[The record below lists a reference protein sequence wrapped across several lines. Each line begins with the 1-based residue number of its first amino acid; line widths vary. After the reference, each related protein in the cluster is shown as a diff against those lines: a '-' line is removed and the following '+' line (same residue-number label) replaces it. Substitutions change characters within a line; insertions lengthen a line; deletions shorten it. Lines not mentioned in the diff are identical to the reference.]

1 MSGMDLERFRSESIY
16 TKEHLINCIKYIHN
30 NPVKAHICE
39 SPIKYYFSSYRD
51 FKNLDSRIKEIADL
65 TNKEIKELL
74 KNSNTITRF
83 LDDEYSKEDINLAF
97 EEIKNEICYN
107 ENDNDSIGQMYLKL
121 KEHCRI
127 SDTEIANLLNLK
139 RTTMNTKLKK
149 LGLKSG
155 VM

>member
-1 MSGMDLERFRSESIY
+1 M
-16 TKEHLINCIKYIHN
+16 
-30 NPVKAHICE
+30 
-39 SPIKYYFSSYRD
+39 
-51 FKNLDSRIKEIADL
+51 
-65 TNKEIKELL
+65 
-74 KNSNTITRF
+74 
-83 LDDEYSKEDINLAF
+83 DDEYSKEDINLAF